1 MQLLQVCVQQ
11 SSCGRRP
18 CADVDDDD
26 FKMEASNV
34 LALKDSLAD
43 ALIFDWEAVD
53 DAAWQRVAE
62 QMEIVMAATPPMGT
76 SITWWARTM
85 LS

>member
-1 MQLLQVCVQQ
+1 MCNKVAVGAAL
-11 SSCGRRP
+11 
-18 CADVDDDD
+18 ADVDDDD
-26 FKMEASNV
+26 FKMEASNL